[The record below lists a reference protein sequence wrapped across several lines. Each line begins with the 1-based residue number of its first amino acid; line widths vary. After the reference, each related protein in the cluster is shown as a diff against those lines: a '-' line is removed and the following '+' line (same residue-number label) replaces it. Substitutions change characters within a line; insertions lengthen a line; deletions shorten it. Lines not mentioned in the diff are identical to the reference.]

1 MKKALFILMTA
12 LMLSVFAACGAQ
24 EAAPAESEAEPAAAA
39 ALPTA
44 QSVEVTTDNQGE
56 EAQHVN
62 FIFSFDAAPA
72 GLDAADFEVV
82 LADEPVAAEDMALIV
97 EGDTATLTLTVFAVK
112 AGHVDLAYTGG
123 AAAPFTVE
131 AVVSPGVELETVAQD
146 KDAASVTVRVS
157 ELPRVR
163 GIVRVLL
170 LEDGQPVETQ
180 AEPASPFTAV
190 HCHDFLNMDGPA
202 VAEKIAYCLGE
213 SFPEGYTATAD
224 GDTVTVTKTDAAA
237 PAELELTVQ
246 EWAELESE

>member
-1 MKKALFILMTA
+1 MKKALFILTIA
-12 LMLSVFAACGAQ
+12 LLLFAFAACGAQ
-24 EAAPAESEAEPAAAA
+24 EAPAESEAEPAAAA
-39 ALPTA
+39 ALPVA

-82 LADEPVAAEDMALIV
+82 LADEPVTAENVALTV
-97 EGDTATLTLTVFAVK
+97 AGDTATLTLTVFAVK
-112 AGHVDLAYTGG
+112 AGHVDLAYTGS
-123 AAAPFTVE
+123 AVSPFSVE
-131 AVVSPGVELETVAQD
+131 AVVSPGVELETVEQD
-146 KDAASVTVRVS
+146 ADAASVTVRVS

-170 LEDGQPVETQ
+170 LEDGAPVETQ
-180 AEPASPFTAV
+180 SDPPSPFTAV

-213 SFPEGYTATAD
+213 SFPEGYEASVS
-224 GDTVTVTKTDAAA
+224 GDTVTVKKTDASA
-237 PAELELTVQ
+237 PVELELAVQ
-246 EWAELESE
+246 EWVKLESD